1 MQERGEADDEV
12 GGSEV
17 QAAQRVPPDVPAVV
31 AVLREVHGLEQLGN
45 DAPEQPGAQQEAQ
58 AAARRSAPH
67 QQLDQL
73 VAHPLRRHLR
83 EHVERS
89 RDRAAGAGLQRK
101 PQRAGETH
109 RPQRAQPVFA
119 ESGEGIAHP

>member
-1 MQERGEADDEV
+1 MLNHPVPHTLRLAPRELEPLKDLRCELRADLLVIVEGVLVRSAFSWTRAARLCDVVQERGEADDEV

-45 DAPEQPGAQQEAQ
+45 DACEQPGTKQEAQ

-67 QQLDQL
+67 QQLDQ
-73 VAHPLRRHLR
+73 
-83 EHVERS
+83 
-89 RDRAAGAGLQRK
+89 
-101 PQRAGETH
+101 
-109 RPQRAQPVFA
+109 
-119 ESGEGIAHP
+119 